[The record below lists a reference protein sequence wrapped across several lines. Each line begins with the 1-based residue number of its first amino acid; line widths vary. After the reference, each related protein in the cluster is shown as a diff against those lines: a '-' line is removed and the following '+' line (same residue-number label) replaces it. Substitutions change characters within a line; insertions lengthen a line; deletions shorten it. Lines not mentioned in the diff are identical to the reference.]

1 MAIFQM
7 RRLRDKEFASWD
19 RDVTAGKKQARI
31 WNQEPVFLQPGHTA
45 SSFFTN
51 IKSHNSYELCPII
64 AGHAADLWP
73 NQSN

>member
-31 WNQEPVFLQPGHTA
+31 
-45 SSFFTN
+45 
-51 IKSHNSYELCPII
+51 
-64 AGHAADLWP
+64 
-73 NQSN
+73 